1 MGCARA
7 EHKMLIKQWSED
19 GLHDLVDE
27 SFGRLQCLNDRRKR
41 KGWLHACKNTQQD
54 FGGELKGQM
63 RFFFKKNDA
72 QSSE

>member
-41 KGWLHACKNTQQD
+41 KGWSHA
-54 FGGELKGQM
+54 
-63 RFFFKKNDA
+63 
-72 QSSE
+72 